1 MPITGVLV
9 TCREHRASRVR
20 SLITK
25 RPRLEVRNQNG
36 NMLVV
41 VTDTPTLAADR
52 EEINWLESLP
62 GVASALVAYTN
73 IEDLA
78 ETASAAG
85 ENS

>member
-1 MPITGVLV
+1 
-9 TCREHRASRVR
+9 
-20 SLITK
+20 
-25 RPRLEVRNQNG
+25 
-36 NMLVV
+36 MLVV

-52 EEINWLESLP
+52 EEIDWLESLP
-62 GVASALVAYTN
+62 GVASASVTYTN

>member
-9 TCREHRASRVR
+9 TCREHRANDVR
-20 SLITK
+20 SLISN
-25 RPRLEVRNQNG
+25 RPRLEVRNQRE

-52 EEINWLESLP
+52 EEIDWLESLP

-78 ETASAAG
+78 ETVSAAG

>member
-9 TCREHRASRVR
+9 TCKEHRANGVHR
-20 SLITK
+20 LITK
-25 RPRLEVRNQNG
+25 RPRLEVRNQRG

-52 EEINWLESLP
+52 GEIDWLESLP
-62 GVASALVAYTN
+62 GVASASVTYTN

>member
-1 MPITGVLV
+1 MPITGILV
-9 TCREHRASRVR
+9 TCKERRANDVL
-20 SLITK
+20 SLIRK
-25 RPRLEVRNQNG
+25 RPRLEVRNQTG

-52 EEINWLESLP
+52 EEIDWLESLP
-62 GVASALVAYTN
+62 GVTSALITYTN